1 MQSIITSSSKV
12 ICILIAVLRLLDFI
26 IAEDS
31 LSTKLSQR
39 IANDHSGDEI
49 TNNHRIRKD
58 TILGSPSV
66 ASSMAPT
73 AAILEYIITTV
84 PGSGISGYKNGLIN
98 STNAIRYH
106 PKGIATDGSGNIY
119 IVDPDKYCIRKVTVS
134 TGNITTVAGTGA
146 YGYNGDGIAATK
158 SNLDSMTGVAV
169 DGSGNIYIVDTGNQ
183 RIRKVTV
190 STGIITTIAGTGV
203 AGDDGDGIA
212 ATRARVRTPY
222 GVAVDGSGNIYIADT
237 GNQRIRKVTVST
249 GIITAV
255 AGTGAY
261 GYNGDGIAATSA
273 DLQLPMGVAVDG
285 SGNIYIADTGN
296 QRIRKVTVSTGIITT
311 IAGTGVFGYNG
322 DGIAATSADLQL
334 PIGVAVDRSGN
345 IYIADV
351 NNSRV
356 RKITVS
362 TGIITTLAGTGS
374 YGYSSDGI
382 NAITAAVYDLF
393 GIAVDGSDNVYFTD
407 YDRVKKLTIVASPS
421 AAPSIKRTPSCKKS
435 VKPTPSPSRY
445 PTRKPSRKCNTKPP
459 RPSCGHEREKN

>member
-39 IANDHSGDEI
+39 IANDHSGDET

-119 IVDPDKYCIRKVTVS
+119 IVDPDKYCIRKVPVS

-255 AGTGAY
+255 AGTGVF

-296 QRIRKVTVSTGIITT
+296 QRIRKATVSTGIITT

-322 DGIAATSADLQL
+322 
-334 PIGVAVDRSGN
+334 
-345 IYIADV
+345 
-351 NNSRV
+351 
-356 RKITVS
+356 
-362 TGIITTLAGTGS
+362 
-374 YGYSSDGI
+374 DGI

-407 YDRVKKLTIVASPS
+407 YDRVKKLTIAASPS

>member
-119 IVDPDKYCIRKVTVS
+119 IVDPDKYCIRKVPVS

-169 DGSGNIYIVDTGNQ
+169 DGSGNIYIV
-183 RIRKVTV
+183 
-190 STGIITTIAGTGV
+190 
-203 AGDDGDGIA
+203 
-212 ATRARVRTPY
+212 
-222 GVAVDGSGNIYIADT
+222 
-237 GNQRIRKVTVST
+237 
-249 GIITAV
+249 
-255 AGTGAY
+255 
-261 GYNGDGIAATSA
+261 
-273 DLQLPMGVAVDG
+273 
-285 SGNIYIADTGN
+285 DTGN